1 MKHTIQCDIVS
12 AQEEI
17 FSGEASMIF
26 ATGTVGEL
34 GITPRHAPLITQ
46 LKPGPVRVQRPDG
59 EEAFFFVGGGILEV
73 MPHIVTILA
82 DTAVRADDLDKAAAV
97 RAKEEAE
104 RELADQTGEIEV
116 AEAQARQL
124 EAAAPLRARDHVRN
138 TTTSYADGQPATPP
152 THE

>member
-26 ATGTVGEL
+26 ATGTMGEL
-34 GITPRHAPLITQ
+34 GISPRHAPLITQ

-73 MPHIVTILA
+73 MPHIVTVLA
-82 DTAVRADDLDKAAAV
+82 DTAVRADDLDEAAAV

-116 AEAQARQL
+116 AEAQARLL
-124 EAAAPLRARDHVRN
+124 EAAAQLRALQQLRKKPGR
-138 TTTSYADGQPATPP
+138 
-152 THE
+152 